1 MMQTKE
7 FEVSLLTYK
16 AIAFFDLDGTLLDQN
31 SQITPEVAAG
41 MLQLKANGVL
51 PVIATGRTEIE
62 IQAIR
67 EAAHIDSN
75 IVMNGA
81 YIRVAGQ
88 EVYSDLI
95 EKSQTERMYHA
106 VLEHG
111 DQLSYYNEGAIWCT
125 GHSEDLIGAYTFIH
139 SKIPPID
146 PLGFQDKPVNMLL
159 VLGRNN
165 RDFYE
170 ENFPE
175 FDFYR
180 NTPYS
185 MDTVKKGISKGAA
198 VKILQEKT
206 GLTHLPTYGFGDG
219 PNDFAL
225 LQACDYK
232 IAMGNAVEELKQLA
246 DFVTKKNTEGGI
258 IHALKHF
265 QLI

>member
-1 MMQTKE
+1 MQTKE

-95 EKSQTERMYHA
+95 EKSQIERMYHA
-106 VLEHG
+106 VLDHG

-146 PLGFQDKPVNMLL
+146 PLGFEDKPVNMLL

-170 ENFPE
+170 ENFPK

-232 IAMGNAVEELKQLA
+232 IAMGNAGEELKQLA

-258 IHALKHF
+258 LHALKHF